1 MAGARVGAGAG
12 AGALR
17 LIGLRSALL
26 GSHPASPAG
35 PGGRAMAH
43 QVEQVVVMGI
53 AVEVS
58 AASRVKKVMRRP
70 APLPSSSAAER
81 GGAGR

>member
-1 MAGARVGAGAG
+1 
-12 AGALR
+12 
-17 LIGLRSALL
+17 
-26 GSHPASPAG
+26 
-35 PGGRAMAH
+35 MAH

-53 AVEVS
+53 AVEES

-81 GGAGR
+81 AGAGR